1 MSSFLFIVLT
11 PNSEDVLVTC
21 GKKKTAKDDE
31 TESKDDPKV
40 KEETEEKTENENED
54 AAGENEQKLDGDVNG
69 NEQKDGDGKTDDKI
83 DDSLKE
89 NEVIET
95 GSVGSEVIDEGTNVD
110 LAEVKV
116 RVDDGEDNTESSKE
130 ASSDESEA
138 DEKQVGRF
146 LVKVTEDKSDNE
158 EGGNVGED
166 TTRST
171 SSMTRSVS
179 SNRSLSPL
187 KAVGSNRSMEKIA
200 METKISTAEVSE
212 ETPTGENTLTEV
224 ESGELT
230 PLVILEMPLY
240 KKVDE
245 MLESFGITTIDREV
259 IGNSKYRKFSFILDD
274 SQMCEKVL
282 NKLGTLGVGSVKDSS
297 FSVFPSSLYNG
308 YKPRENEEDE
318 ENGGGVSTN
327 ADLLAT
333 ARRLRKQESSS
344 REVFMKSIKSRLVVQ
359 QVVNT
364 VTANAQFTFDYLLLI
379 ILASLISCMG
389 LVESSSVVLV
399 ASMLISP
406 LMGPI
411 LATTFGQVIQNHG
424 LRNLGLKSEL
434 SGLLI
439 CIFVG
444 FVFGLVTGSF
454 GLKGAVW
461 GSTDQWPTQEM
472 ASRGELR
479 ALWVGMLIAVPS
491 GAGVALS
498 VLGGNAGSLVGVA
511 ISASLLPPA
520 CNAGMLWAYSF
531 LAAISPPEIVQ
542 TATTLLTTAMP
553 LTTAMIDNITIT
565 IATNTTI
572 STTAP
577 TATNPTH
584 LASEGTCLALVN
596 NAYVPVYS
604 CSVPREAAMLGA
616 ISLLL
621 TILNILCIIAMG
633 VLVLRIK
640 EVAPE
645 TAGPI
650 KSFFSEDIHVARS
663 YNTTQKGVTG
673 NTLGKQLLSEW
684 SLYKEQQA
692 QSDQDGLSKE
702 IGVVEFVNQIKD
714 IEMSPYTQHLLSN
727 LPNRSSW
734 AVHNELSPEYD
745 MAVNR
750 LNEQLSKHPSVYL
763 ADASV
768 TDQRI
773 KQAYNTIHHIPG
785 QQNSMGAEF
794 RRHLK
799 QRSSARNMRPVSTVL
814 ETVSETSLN
823 SNKNEQPS
831 VAPTAASGR
840 NLLNFTSNK
849 LFKRRKPR
857 VQFKEGESDSLV

>member
-297 FSVFPSSLYNG
+297 FSIVF
-308 YKPRENEEDE
+308 
-318 ENGGGVSTN
+318 
-327 ADLLAT
+327 
-333 ARRLRKQESSS
+333 QE
-344 REVFMKSIKSRLVVQ
+344 K
-359 QVVNT
+359 
-364 VTANAQFTFDYLLLI
+364 
-379 ILASLISCMG
+379 
-389 LVESSSVVLV
+389 
-399 ASMLISP
+399 
-406 LMGPI
+406 
-411 LATTFGQVIQNHG
+411 
-424 LRNLGLKSEL
+424 
-434 SGLLI
+434 
-439 CIFVG
+439 
-444 FVFGLVTGSF
+444 
-454 GLKGAVW
+454 
-461 GSTDQWPTQEM
+461 
-472 ASRGELR
+472 
-479 ALWVGMLIAVPS
+479 
-491 GAGVALS
+491 
-498 VLGGNAGSLVGVA
+498 
-511 ISASLLPPA
+511 
-520 CNAGMLWAYSF
+520 
-531 LAAISPPEIVQ
+531 
-542 TATTLLTTAMP
+542 
-553 LTTAMIDNITIT
+553 
-565 IATNTTI
+565 
-572 STTAP
+572 
-577 TATNPTH
+577 
-584 LASEGTCLALVN
+584 
-596 NAYVPVYS
+596 
-604 CSVPREAAMLGA
+604 
-616 ISLLL
+616 
-621 TILNILCIIAMG
+621 
-633 VLVLRIK
+633 
-640 EVAPE
+640 
-645 TAGPI
+645 
-650 KSFFSEDIHVARS
+650 
-663 YNTTQKGVTG
+663 
-673 NTLGKQLLSEW
+673 
-684 SLYKEQQA
+684 
-692 QSDQDGLSKE
+692 
-702 IGVVEFVNQIKD
+702 
-714 IEMSPYTQHLLSN
+714 
-727 LPNRSSW
+727 
-734 AVHNELSPEYD
+734 
-745 MAVNR
+745 
-750 LNEQLSKHPSVYL
+750 
-763 ADASV
+763 
-768 TDQRI
+768 
-773 KQAYNTIHHIPG
+773 
-785 QQNSMGAEF
+785 
-794 RRHLK
+794 
-799 QRSSARNMRPVSTVL
+799 
-814 ETVSETSLN
+814 
-823 SNKNEQPS
+823 
-831 VAPTAASGR
+831 
-840 NLLNFTSNK
+840 
-849 LFKRRKPR
+849 
-857 VQFKEGESDSLV
+857 